1 MAFWKYTLT
10 GFNDFLEQRR
20 VAFAEPMP
28 ASRVCSI
35 CGRLP
40 SSTVLLPCGHALCEE
55 CRRQVLEGME
65 CPYDG
70 RAFTEGQLV
79 RLRFELSDLEQL
91 RVVCV
96 VGGKKCATFA
106 GKLCELKDHLRQC
119 GSGEVKCAKCQRSV
133 ARDVAVDHYRQRCDG
148 NAPQHSA
155 SDARVRRAVEEV
167 RGIKDGLE
175 SLRQR
180 AFGERGGDEDLV
192 NEANDLVERLTSL
205 DRALCEAQENASGV
219 DREAVSLQSLT
230 NKQMAPGPF
239 RPASKPGVF
248 HTICKFTNV
257 YAARDLLSQNK
268 KEHRISTEVYTLSGY
283 TFKLDCK
290 FSLSGSEGN
299 EEVNVRIILFLYDG
313 DWVDFVQ
320 WPFSKKVSLV
330 IAHPR
335 DETKDI
341 RLTIDMK
348 EFKFTKK
355 PRPGGWNWGNWTE
368 KKNWNDIELQ
378 GYVVKGTLYINVEF
392 E

>member
-180 AFGERGGDEDLV
+180 AFGERGGDEDLA
-192 NEANDLVERLTSL
+192 NEANDLVERLTCL
-205 DRALCEAQENASGV
+205 DRALCEVQKNASGV
-219 DREAVSLQSLT
+219 DREAVSLRSVMMKAIT
-230 NKQMAPGPF
+230 PGPF
-239 RPASKPGVF
+239 RAASKPGVF
-248 HTICKFTNV
+248 LTICKFTNV

-268 KEHRISTEVYTLSGY
+268 KEHKISTEIYKLSGY
-283 TFKLDCK
+283 TFKLDCE
-290 FSLSGSEGN
+290 FSLSGTEDN
-299 EEVNVRIILFLYDG
+299 EEVNVMIILFLYDG

>member
-1 MAFWKYTLT
+1 MAFWEYTLT

-35 CGRLP
+35 CGRVP
-40 SSTVLLPCGHALCEE
+40 SSTVLLPCGHVLCDE
-55 CRRQVLEGME
+55 CRGEVFEGME

-70 RAFTEGQLV
+70 RAFTKAQLV

-91 RVVCV
+91 PVVCV
-96 VGGKKCATFA
+96 VGGKKCAAFV
-106 GKLCELKDHLRQC
+106 GKLCELKDHLRHC
-119 GSGEVKCAKCQRSV
+119 RSGEVMCAKCQRSV
-133 ARDVAVDHYRQRCDG
+133 ARDVAVDHYRQCCDG
-148 NAPQHSA
+148 NAPQHSS
-155 SDARVRRAVEEV
+155 SDARVRRAVQEV

-180 AFGERGGDEDLV
+180 ALGERGGDDDLV

-205 DRALCEAQENASGV
+205 DRTLCEAQGNASGV
-219 DREAVSLQSLT
+219 DREAVSLQSLPR
-230 NKQMAPGPF
+230 KQMAPGPF
-239 RPASKPGVF
+239 RAASKPGVF

-257 YAARDLLSQNK
+257 YAARDSLSKNK
-268 KEHRISTEVYTLSGY
+268 KEHVISTENYTLSGY
-283 TFKLDCK
+283 TFSLDCK

-299 EEVNVRIILFLYDG
+299 EEANVKFFLFLCDG
-313 DWVDFVQ
+313 KWDDYVQ
-320 WPFSKKVSLV
+320 WPFSKKVWLV

-348 EFKFTKK
+348 EFKCAKK
-355 PRPGGWNWGNWTE
+355 PRPGASNWGKWTE
-368 KKNWNDIELQ
+368 MKKWNDIELQ
-378 GYVVKGTLYINVEF
+378 GYIVKGTLYINVEF

>member
-1 MAFWKYTLT
+1 MAFWKYTLA

-20 VAFAEPMP
+20 VAFTEPMP

-35 CGRLP
+35 CGRVP
-40 SSTVLLPCGHALCEE
+40 SSTVLLPCGHVLCEE
-55 CRRQVLEGME
+55 CRSEVFEGME

-70 RAFTEGQLV
+70 TAFTEGQLV

-91 RVVCV
+91 PVVCV

-106 GKLCELKDHLRQC
+106 GKLCDLKDHVRHC
-119 GSGEVKCAKCQRSV
+119 RSWEVKCAKCQRSV
-133 ARDVAVDHYRQRCDG
+133 ARDVAVDHYRQCCDG
-148 NAPQHSA
+148 NAPQHSS

-180 AFGERGGDEDLV
+180 ALGERGGDEYLV
-192 NEANDLVERLTSL
+192 NEANDLVERLTCL

-219 DREAVSLQSLT
+219 DREAVSLQSMT
-230 NKQMAPGPF
+230 GKQMAPGPF
-239 RPASKPGVF
+239 RAASKPG
-248 HTICKFTNV
+248 
-257 YAARDLLSQNK
+257 NK

-299 EEVNVRIILFLYDG
+299 EEVNVIFILFLRDG
-313 DWVDFVQ
+313 DWDDHVQ

-341 RLTIDMK
+341 RLVIDMK
-348 EFKFTKK
+348 EYKFTKK
-355 PRPGGWNWGNWTE
+355 PRPGAWNWGNWTE